1 MVSYVVHEK
10 GEYIIFVKWGDEHIP
25 GSPFRV
31 VAWKNAFMNE
41 SFSRK
46 FSWSWFHGKNT
57 LDVLYPQNVRV
68 HLKKY
73 HYTTLK
79 QTMTMMS
86 NQQWWCEKKI
96 TYLPIYYIYNNLFV
110 FVFLMNRNFALFK
123 IIIILS
129 FYYSILSIVVAKIW
143 IGKKLIFIYNTI

>member
-1 MVSYVVHEK
+1 MSNGAMNTFPDHHSEWWLEK
-10 GEYIIFVKWGDEHIP
+10 MHLLYD
-25 GSPFRV
+25 
-31 VAWKNAFMNE
+31 

-46 FSWSWFHGKNT
+46 FSWNWFHGKNT

-143 IGKKLIFIYNTI
+143 IGKKADFYI

>member
-1 MVSYVVHEK
+1 MSNGAMNTFPDHHSEWWLEK
-10 GEYIIFVKWGDEHIP
+10 MHLLY
-25 GSPFRV
+25 
-31 VAWKNAFMNE
+31 E

-46 FSWSWFHGKNT
+46 FSWNWFHGKNT
-57 LDVLYPQNVRV
+57 LDVLYPQNVCV
-68 HLKKY
+68 HLKKVPLL
-73 HYTTLK
+73 HLNK
-79 QTMTMMS
+79 P
-86 NQQWWCEKKI
+86 WPWCRINSDDAKKKI

-143 IGKKLIFIYNTI
+143 IGKKADFYI